1 MAGNAAAGGGR
12 RGNRWRIALWSV
24 AALILLMPLIAMQFT
39 DEVAWTAFDFVFAGA
54 LLLGVGLTFELAA
67 SRTGSITYRAGVAVA
82 LLAALLIIWSA
93 GAVGI
98 IGAETHPANLMY
110 GGVLAIALVG
120 VFVAGFRPLGMARAM
135 FAAASAHALAGVIAL
150 AAGWGATDASWPWDI
165 VMSTGFFAALWLV
178 SAWLFRKAARDG
190 APTP

>member
-24 AALILLMPLIAMQFT
+24 AALILLAPLIAMQVT
-39 DEVAWTAFDFVFAGA
+39 DEVAWTAFDFALAGA

-67 SRTGSITYRAGVAVA
+67 SRTSSIAYRAGVGVA
-82 LLAALLIIWSA
+82 LLAGLLIVWA
-93 GAVGI
+93 TGAVGI

-110 GGVLAIALVG
+110 GGVLAVAIIG
-120 VFVAGFRPLGMARAM
+120 VFVAGFRPLGMARTM
-135 FAAASAHALAGVIAL
+135 FAAALVHVLVGVTALI
-150 AAGWGATDASWPWDI
+150 AGWGATDASWPWDI
-165 VMSTGFFAALWLV
+165 IGSTGVFTALWLM